1 MAEQSDLVISGAGPA
16 GAAAAIAAARRGLR
30 VTLVERAVFPRHKV
44 CGDCLNPDCWPVFEA
59 LGVADGV
66 RGLEQGAIDDV
77 RLVGPDGRA
86 VSVPLPPGAETAV
99 RREAL
104 DELLLEAARR
114 EGVMVRTGQPV
125 TSVEREGERWVVRA
139 GDAVLAGRVL
149 IAADGR
155 NSTVCRLLRLSPPA
169 RRDRVAMQ
177 THAPLRKGWERSV
190 SLEIFADG
198 YCGIAPVG
206 GGRMNVCVVAR
217 AEHIDA
223 VRARLVRRLE
233 LPVDLA
239 WHSIA
244 PLERE
249 DIDAAPL
256 PGLFLAGDAARVVE
270 PFTGEGIYYALRSGE
285 LAAAAA
291 ADELS
296 GIPGAADRLRAAR
309 RVLYRRRLWVNR
321 LTRLAVTRPAVGG
334 ALVRAGRCFPW
345 VLRVLTAKVVR
356 PAAA

>member
-1 MAEQSDLVISGAGPA
+1 MAAQSDLVISGAGPA

-30 VTLVERAVFPRHKV
+30 VTVVERAVFPRHKV
-44 CGDCLNPDCWPVFEA
+44 CGDCLNPDCWPVFA
-59 LGVADGV
+59 RLGVADAV
-66 RGLEQGAIDDV
+66 RGLAQGEIDEV
-77 RLVGPDGRA
+77 RLVGPDGRS
-86 VSVPLPPGAETAV
+86 VSVPLPAGAEIAV
-99 RREAL
+99 PREAL
-104 DELLLEAARR
+104 DALLLEAATR
-114 EGVMVRTGQPV
+114 EGVTVLTGQPITAV
-125 TSVEREGERWVVRA
+125 AREGTGWRVQA
-139 GDAVLAGRVL
+139 GNRELTARTV

-177 THAPLRKGWERSV
+177 THAPLREDWERSV
-190 SLEIFADG
+190 SLEIFPDG

-206 GGRMNVCVVAR
+206 SGRMNVCVVAR
-217 AEHIDA
+217 AEQIEG
-223 VRARLVRRLE
+223 VRARLTERLR
-233 LPVDLA
+233 LPADLA

-244 PLERE
+244 PLERA

-256 PGLFLAGDAARVVE
+256 PGLYLAGDAARVVE

-291 ADELS
+291 AEELS
-296 GIPGAADRLRAAR
+296 GDAGAAARLRAAR

-345 VLRVLTAKVVR
+345 VLRQLTAKVVR
-356 PAAA
+356 PPSA